1 MRRAVLQARQPHG
14 RVSVSSGLTLAS
26 GRTHSASIK
35 QWRQAL
41 RDQAPMG
48 PANQQPAVFALGR

>member
-1 MRRAVLQARQPHG
+1 MLQALLQTLQPHT
-14 RVSVSSGLTLAS
+14 RLSVSSGLTLAS

-41 RDQAPMG
+41 RDQTPMG
-48 PANQQPAVFALGR
+48 PDNHQPAVFALGR